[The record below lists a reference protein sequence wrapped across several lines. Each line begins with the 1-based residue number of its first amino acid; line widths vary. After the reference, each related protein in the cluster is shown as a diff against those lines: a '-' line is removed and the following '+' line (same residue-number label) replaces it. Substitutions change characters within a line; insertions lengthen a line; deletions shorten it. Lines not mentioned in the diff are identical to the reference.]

1 MKKTLQ
7 TKAQLL
13 AIFALCLFSFSSCN
27 DKEVLPSPPSAEVK
41 TNSHTIPLNQALAS
55 LKSFMNE
62 STGNE
67 TRTTTDNRRVKE
79 VFTIKY
85 QTIATRASIPN
96 KLDCE
101 NLLYI
106 ANFENNQGFAVLAA
120 DDRIKDE
127 VLAITNHG
135 ALPDS
140 CVYFAMQ
147 QFASQRPIIEGYPTT
162 GPGFVKVPEYPGE
175 IFMNPNTVNLADN
188 EENDTLVGNFFL
200 DDFGA
205 VDEYGN
211 PIDDPTTKRLKSI
224 INHPETLV
232 GFLCSAY
239 AIEEINKNP
248 GTNIWKEENGVGNGG
263 ARRPGSGTT
272 NPGIAPEDNLCGEAY
287 TKEEIVKSEW
297 RDVKE
302 THSLLSDF
310 CYWNQDKPFNDLY
323 PMVRRFII
331 FGHRRKAP
339 AGCFPLAIAK
349 IMARFEYPTTFSY
362 KQYTVDWNS
371 LKNDLMSSKGSE
383 SAAAL
388 LRGISHGCRSW
399 YFYSGTFTFPKK
411 ALSFMRSCGYRNVQ
425 KSSYDFSKVKTM
437 IDNGKPL
444 IIYGAPG
451 INIFKSHCW
460 NIDGY
465 KTKVRKITRKYYSGD
480 VLLKTIETPDTCQMV
495 HCDFGWK
502 KGESNGFYISGIFKL
517 NHADIELDNPGDKKK
532 NRKYNKFLNII
543 TYEKP

>member
-27 DKEVLPSPPSAEVK
+27 DKEILPSPPSAEVK

-67 TRTTTDNRRVKE
+67 TRATTDNRRVKE

-127 VLAITNHG
+127 VLAITQHG

-140 CVYFAMQ
+140 SIYLAMQ
-147 QFASQRPIIEGYPTT
+147 QFASQRPIIKGYPTT

-205 VDEYGN
+205 VNEYGY
-211 PIDDPTTKRLKSI
+211 PIEPPTKTLKTI
-224 INHPETLV
+224 IDQPETLV

-239 AIEEINKNP
+239 ALEEINKNP

-263 ARRPGSGTT
+263 AHRPGGGTT
-272 NPGIAPEDNLCGEAY
+272 NPGIAPEDNTGGSAY
-287 TKEEIVKSEW
+287 SKQETINSEW

-302 THSLLSDF
+302 TTSLLSDF
-310 CYWNQDKPFNDLY
+310 CYWNQREPFNNLY
-323 PMVRRFII
+323 PEVRRFII
-331 FGHRRKAP
+331 FGHKRKAP

-362 KQYTVDWNS
+362 KQYPVDWNS
-371 LKNDLMSSKGSE
+371 LKSDFMSSKGSE

-411 ALSFMRSCGYRNVQ
+411 ALSFMRSCGYQNVQ
-425 KSSYDFSKVKTM
+425 KSSYDFSKVKKM

-465 KTKVRKITRKYYSGD
+465 KMKVRTVTTKYYSGN
-480 VLLKTIETPDTCQMV
+480 VVVKTTEHPDTCKMI
-495 HCDFGWK
+495 HCDFGWS
-502 KGESNGFYISGIFKL
+502 GNNNGYYVSGIFNL
-517 NHADIELDNPGDKKK
+517 NSSDIELDNPNSPKDKT
-532 NRKYNKFLNII
+532 KYTKFIHVV

>member
-27 DKEVLPSPPSAEVK
+27 DKEILPSPPSAEVK

-67 TRTTTDNRRVKE
+67 TRATTDNRRVKE

-127 VLAITNHG
+127 VLAITQHG

-140 CVYFAMQ
+140 SIYLAMQ
-147 QFASQRPIIEGYPTT
+147 QFASQRPIIKGYPTT

-205 VDEYGN
+205 VNEYGY
-211 PIDDPTTKRLKSI
+211 PIEPPTKTLKTI
-224 INHPETLV
+224 IDQPETLV

-239 AIEEINKNP
+239 ALEEINKNP

-263 ARRPGSGTT
+263 AHRPGGGTT
-272 NPGIAPEDNLCGEAY
+272 NPGIAPEDNTGGSAY
-287 TKEEIVKSEW
+287 SKQETINSEW

-302 THSLLSDF
+302 TTSLVSDLCF
-310 CYWNQDKPFNDLY
+310 WNLREPFNNLY
-323 PMVRRFII
+323 P
-331 FGHRRKAP
+331 
-339 AGCFPLAIAK
+339 
-349 IMARFEYPTTFSY
+349 
-362 KQYTVDWNS
+362 
-371 LKNDLMSSKGSE
+371 
-383 SAAAL
+383 
-388 LRGISHGCRSW
+388 
-399 YFYSGTFTFPKK
+399 
-411 ALSFMRSCGYRNVQ
+411 
-425 KSSYDFSKVKTM
+425 
-437 IDNGKPL
+437 
-444 IIYGAPG
+444 
-451 INIFKSHCW
+451 
-460 NIDGY
+460 
-465 KTKVRKITRKYYSGD
+465 
-480 VLLKTIETPDTCQMV
+480 
-495 HCDFGWK
+495 
-502 KGESNGFYISGIFKL
+502 
-517 NHADIELDNPGDKKK
+517 
-532 NRKYNKFLNII
+532 
-543 TYEKP
+543 

>member
-67 TRTTTDNRRVKE
+67 TRATKDNRRVKE
-79 VFTIKY
+79 VFTVKY

-127 VLAITNHG
+127 VLAITQHG

-140 CVYFAMQ
+140 SIYLAMQ
-147 QFASQRPIIEGYPTT
+147 QFASQRPIIKGYPTT

-205 VDEYGN
+205 ENEYGY
-211 PIDDPTTKRLKSI
+211 PIEPPTKTLKTRI
-224 INHPETLV
+224 DQPETLV
-232 GFLCSAY
+232 GFLCSTY
-239 AIEEINKNP
+239 AIAEVNKNAEA
-248 GTNIWKEENGVGNGG
+248 NIWKEENGVGNGG
-263 ARRPGSGTT
+263 ARRPGGGTT
-272 NPGIAPEDNLCGEAY
+272 NPGIAPEDNICGEAY

-411 ALSFMRSCGYRNVQ
+411 ALNFMRSCGYRNVR

-502 KGESNGFYISGIFKL
+502 KGENNGFYISGIFKL
-517 NHADIELDNPGDKKK
+517 NQADIELDNPGDKKK

>member
-1 MKKTLQ
+1 
-7 TKAQLL
+7 
-13 AIFALCLFSFSSCN
+13 
-27 DKEVLPSPPSAEVK
+27 
-41 TNSHTIPLNQALAS
+41 
-55 LKSFMNE
+55 MNE

-67 TRTTTDNRRVKE
+67 TRATKDNRRVKE
-79 VFTIKY
+79 VFTVKY